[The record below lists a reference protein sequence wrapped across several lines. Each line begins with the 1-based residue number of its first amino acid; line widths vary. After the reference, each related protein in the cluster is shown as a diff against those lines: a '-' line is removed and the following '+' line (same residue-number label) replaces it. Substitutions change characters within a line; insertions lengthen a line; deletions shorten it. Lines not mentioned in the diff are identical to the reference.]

1 MTSKLNKDQ
10 VITKLSKHFKKH
22 DNTYFIEN
30 ILKIADYEDILKC
43 LKATTLNTLIG
54 NIKDDLSKS
63 PNGPATSKPATSKP
77 ATSKPA
83 TIQSLDYLP
92 FNTSRVPKDLT
103 KEVELISKIR
113 LNGKKQQAIMQFA
126 QLFEND
132 IIEIKD
138 IFSNNLKLQIINYLS
153 LRDNTLLY
161 IGKVLES
168 SDKLKIKDKNVV
180 VKVQPRIPKE
190 LKLNFGYQ
198 VTTEYSTMT
207 LLTQNCKD
215 ILIPKVYSYGSIEPL
230 IQGDITRYILITEL
244 LGTDLSKS
252 LKHKSV
258 DNIKTN
264 IIKALYSLQKMHKCT
279 LGLVHFDIKHENIV
293 FADSTEQEIKII
305 DFGSTESLFDKKK
318 ERILTPRKPGE
329 GTPLYMSIMQHEQS
343 IKDYMDDLQAFAW
356 MLLDLLGDKPIGEG
370 MPWYNVKIPTH
381 RKDLKIDFIKNCRN
395 DNYTDTIAN
404 GTLTK
409 HNIGIIGE
417 LADYTMG
424 RADKKSKYSTD
435 LKTPSG
441 LYYSQYNDNYYKD
454 IANIINK
461 LQ

>member
-30 ILKIADYEDILKC
+30 ILKIADQEDILKC
-43 LKATTLNTLIG
+43 LKITSLNTLIS

-63 PNGPATSKPATSKP
+63 PNSPATTKPTKP
-77 ATSKPA
+77 TKP
-83 TIQSLDYLP
+83 TKIQSINYLP
-92 FNTSRVPKDLT
+92 FNTLRTPKDLT
-103 KEVELISKIR
+103 EEVEQISKIR
-113 LNGKKQQAIMQFA
+113 LNVKKQQAVMQLA

-153 LRDNTLLY
+153 LRDDTLLY

-180 VKVQPRIPKE
+180 IKVQPSIPKG

-215 ILIPKVYSYGSIEPL
+215 ILIPKVYSYRSIEPL
-230 IQGDITRYILITEL
+230 IQGDIKRYILITEL

-258 DNIKTN
+258 DYIKTN

-279 LGLVHFDIKHENIV
+279 LGFVHFDIKHENIV
-293 FADSTEQEIKII
+293 FTDSTEQEIKII
-305 DFGSTESLFDKKK
+305 DFGLTESLFDRKK
-318 ERILTPRKPGE
+318 ERILIPRKPGE
-329 GTPLYMSIMQHEQS
+329 GTPLYMSTMQHEQS

-370 MPWYNVKIPTH
+370 MPWYKVKKPED
-381 RKDLKIDFIKNCRN
+381 RKTLKIEFIQNCKS
-395 DNYTDTIAN
+395 DIYVDTIAN

-409 HNIGIIGE
+409 HNISIIGE
-417 LADYTMG
+417 LADYTIG
-424 RADKKSKYSTD
+424 RADKKSKYTTD

-441 LYYSQYNDNYYKD
+441 LYYSQYNDDYYKD